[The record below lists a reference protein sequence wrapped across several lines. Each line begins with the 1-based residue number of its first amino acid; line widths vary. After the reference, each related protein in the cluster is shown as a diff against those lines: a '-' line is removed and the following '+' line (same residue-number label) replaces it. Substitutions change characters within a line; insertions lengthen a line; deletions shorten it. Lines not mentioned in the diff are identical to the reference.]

1 MDQLKTD
8 NFKHISKRSWI
19 YFEREYKQYVGKTP
33 RKTNKGAPII
43 LYNEAFDVGLVFS
56 HGYMATPREIETL
69 AQYMFARGIN
79 VYVPRLRGHGTDPK
93 ALLTV
98 SARDWE
104 TDFERAFTAMRQ
116 VCNKVFIGG
125 FSTGGLLALIHAA
138 QYKVDGVISINAA
151 LKLQD
156 LRVSYVVP
164 TLHFFNEMVAHLHT
178 KGIME
183 WIDNSQTEQPLVN
196 YHKHPLASVSQ
207 LEKVMSKVTKNL
219 SKVTAPIL
227 IIQGDNDPVVKYE
240 SARLIYDGVRSEEKR
255 LLLLPRERHSILA
268 DEKSGEIFEAVY
280 GFIKNSSR

>member
-1 MDQLKTD
+1 
-8 NFKHISKRSWI
+8 
-19 YFEREYKQYVGKTP
+19 
-33 RKTNKGAPII
+33 
-43 LYNEAFDVGLVFS
+43 
-56 HGYMATPREIETL
+56 MAAPREIETL
-69 AQYMFARGIN
+69 AHYLFERGIN
-79 VYVPRLRGHGTDPK
+79 VYVPRLRGHATDPK
-93 ALLTV
+93 ALLDVT
-98 SARDWE
+98 AKEWE

-116 VCNKVFIGG
+116 VCSKVYIGG
-125 FSTGGLLALIHAA
+125 FSTGGLIALIHAA

-164 TLHFFNEMVAHLHT
+164 TLHLFNEMVAHLHS

-183 WIDNSQTEQPLVN
+183 WIDNSETEQPLVN

-227 IIQGDNDPVVKYE
+227 IIQGDNDPVVKRE
-240 SARLIYDGVRSEEKR
+240 SARLIYDGVSSKQKM

-268 DEKSGEIFEAVY
+268 DAKSGEVFETVY
-280 GFIKNSSR
+280 GFMENTHQ